1 MFGEQPMLELN
12 SSAIATLLC
21 FALAHTGALVWFLS
35 RLSTT
40 VSYQSKQIEALA
52 ESIETWAEDRYTQ
65 VNADRDMKPVAAA
78 IESLAKRVSALE
90 ARHS

>member
-1 MFGEQPMLELN
+1 MLGATVMLELN

-40 VSYQSKQIEALA
+40 VAYQSKQIEALTK
-52 ESIETWAEDRYTQ
+52 SIETWADDRYTQ
-65 VNADRDMKPVAAA
+65 ENADRDMKPVAAA
-78 IESLAKRVSALE
+78 IDSLAKRVSALE
-90 ARHS
+90 SRHL